1 MFRFV
6 SVTIILQLVA
16 FVASAALSFGASNDK
31 AGAGQSTAVAKPQA
45 ASADPTHSVQSA
57 ATAIPRPNSPDKSG
71 AASPDKLPAGTAGGQ
86 EQTLIFPSDR
96 SMGRLC
102 KVRRITPF
110 YGLSISKP
118 HFALAQ
124 GVIKIPADTKIRLE
138 LSYVGAEDA
147 TPLLK
152 LHSKALISID
162 ARDVDSVDDKTV
174 QVISQ
179 LKNLWE
185 LRLDTTDVT
194 DQGMESL
201 KSMSDLVDLNIG
213 RTLISAAGLSALKS
227 LTSLQRLVVG
237 WNKLTDDSI
246 ANVEGLKLV
255 FLSIGASGLSDKA
268 LEHVA
273 KVKTLRSL
281 EVFDNKKITNKGVA
295 SLVDLPVLESLSL
308 NGTSVDMRALESF
321 KKMKKLNHLVLD
333 TRNFQPADIVALR
346 AALPMCDVQHFII
359 KTNVSPEVLAP
370 LH

>member
-1 MFRFV
+1 VIF
-6 SVTIILQLVA
+6 ILQLVA
-16 FVASAALSFGASNDK
+16 FVASAAICYGSSNDK
-31 AGAGQSTAVAKPQA
+31 AGAARSTSVVKPLA
-45 ASADPTHSVQSA
+45 ASADSTRSGQRA
-57 ATAIPRPNSPDKSG
+57 ASTKPGPASPDKSG
-71 AASPDKLPAGTAGGQ
+71 AASPDKPAAASTTGGQ
-86 EQTLIFPSDR
+86 EQILIFPGDR
-96 SMGRLC
+96 SMGQLC
-102 KVRRITPF
+102 KVRRIDPY

-124 GVIKIPADTKIRLE
+124 GVIKIPADTKVRLE
-138 LSYVGAEDA
+138 LSYVAAEDPA
-147 TPLLK
+147 PLLK

-174 QVISQ
+174 QTISQ
-179 LKNLWE
+179 LKNLYE

-194 DQGMESL
+194 DRGMESL

-213 RTLISAAGLSALKS
+213 RTLISASGLSALKS
-227 LTSLQRLVVG
+227 MTSLQRLVVG
-237 WNKLTDDSI
+237 WNKLTDDSM
-246 ANVEGLKLV
+246 ANVEELKLI

-295 SLVDLPVLESLSL
+295 YLVDLPILQNLSL
-308 NGTSVDMRALESF
+308 NGTSVDMRALPSF
-321 KKMKKLNHLVLD
+321 KKMKKLTHLVLD
-333 TRNFQPADIVALR
+333 SRNFQPADIVALR

-359 KTNVSPEVLAP
+359 KVNVSPEVLAP